1 MNILIFIVTYWD
13 VLLTLLILL
22 VGTIFKL
29 KRLWK
34 GNFVEWLIA
43 ICDEIEK
50 EFGAGGGLL
59 KHANAYAKFVEKY
72 PIISKFISQETFD
85 KWVKEALA
93 ELDTLE
99 KAPVKEVEIPDVIE
113 EPVINYPVA
122 PVAPQPTIKEEI
134 KIVENVKEEN
144 NETIVEIKE
153 KSMNITLPNSEVP
166 MLKLEKIDS
175 TKINKLKIL
184 SPKQATLELA
194 VSFDKEDTEKKECDV
209 QISSTL

>member
-1 MNILIFIVTYWD
+1 MNILMFIVTYWD
-13 VLLTLLILL
+13 VLLTIFVLV

-72 PIISKFISQETFD
+72 PIISKFVSQETFD
-85 KWVKEALA
+85 KWVKEALS

-99 KAPVKEVEIPDVIE
+99 DNKVEEAVSIEDLFIPEPSPIVVEEQPIVKED
-113 EPVINYPVA
+113 
-122 PVAPQPTIKEEI
+122 
-134 KIVENVKEEN
+134 N
-144 NETIVEIKE
+144 NETIVEIE
-153 KSMNITLPNSEVP
+153 EQAMNISLPNSEVP

-175 TKINKLKIL
+175 TKINKLKIS

-194 VSFDKEDTEKKECDV
+194 VSFDKEDLEKKECDV

>member
-1 MNILIFIVTYWD
+1 MNILMFIVTYWD
-13 VLLTLLILL
+13 VLLTILILV

-85 KWVKEALA
+85 KWVKEALS

-99 KAPVKEVEIPDVIE
+99 DKKTEEETVSVEDLFIPEPSPIVVEEQSIVKED
-113 EPVINYPVA
+113 
-122 PVAPQPTIKEEI
+122 
-134 KIVENVKEEN
+134 N
-144 NETIVEIKE
+144 NETIVEIE
-153 KSMNITLPNSEVP
+153 EQAMNISLPNSEVP

-175 TKINKLKIL
+175 TKINKLKIS

-194 VSFDKEDTEKKECDV
+194 VSFDKEDLEKKECDV